1 MAISELKSKDRG
13 ILSSESDLRPNNV
26 IYGNSQF
33 ALSNQLETCA
43 S

>member
-13 ILSSESDLRPNNV
+13 ILSSESDLRPNDV
-26 IYGNSQF
+26 KYGNSQF
-33 ALSNQLETCA
+33 AFSNQLETRT